1 MARFR
6 SEKTSGR
13 VNPNKKPRRK
23 RVTGK
28 PHKTPTPAPT
38 INGNRTIERIQRRKL
53 EAKNSIR
60 NLISSSN
67 ITIEQRVSIEHRL
80 LTISTESESFLE
92 LIGSFRKDAQIKILK
107 AYRKFSEINI
117 DAIDE
122 LSRGL
127 RRQ

>member
-13 VNPNKKPRRK
+13 VNPNKKP

-80 LTISTESESFLE
+80 LTIFTESESFLE